1 MQGTSIGP
9 GDQGSPSVLETT
21 AGENLRYVC
30 EQLWCLVFPPALGW
44 GWE

>member
-21 AGENLRYVC
+21 AGESLRYVC
-30 EQLWCLVFPPALGW
+30 EQLWRLVFPPALGW